1 MFLTG
6 VIADMGVF
14 ILVHTGAMHNIID
27 INVAR
32 AIDLWEQHID
42 TTILIGS
49 GTKVTC
55 RAASLSTPLRIDNEV
70 STIDVFLLNIGKD
83 INVVLGTPWSAS
95 LRRLTWDFTSME
107 LQYHDRSCAVTPAR
121 EHQSSPSSAALPS
134 KSANYTTSLSPST
147 TIVRREGSGGWELI
161 ALRCYPTPTSAN
173 HNTTPIGILLSRTW
187 PGGALPSVTVVFIDI
202 GRQLLCVDIFIAL
215 HHGYNR

>member
-1 MFLTG
+1 MHLTGIKTATSLEHANHGMTEYFSGPIRDYPLDKRHRSVQIYYNRHSINDYKCENNLTISLTGDTDNTFTMMIGTTNVATHRCTPMFLTG
-6 VIADMGVF
+6 VIAGMGVF
-14 ILVHTGAMHNIID
+14 ILVDTGAMHNIID

-32 AIDLWEQHID
+32 AIGLWEQRID

-95 LRRLTWDFTSME
+95 LRHRTWDFTSME
-107 LQYHDRSCAVTPAR
+107 L
-121 EHQSSPSSAALPS
+121 
-134 KSANYTTSLSPST
+134 
-147 TIVRREGSGGWELI
+147 
-161 ALRCYPTPTSAN
+161 
-173 HNTTPIGILLSRTW
+173 
-187 PGGALPSVTVVFIDI
+187 
-202 GRQLLCVDIFIAL
+202 
-215 HHGYNR
+215 